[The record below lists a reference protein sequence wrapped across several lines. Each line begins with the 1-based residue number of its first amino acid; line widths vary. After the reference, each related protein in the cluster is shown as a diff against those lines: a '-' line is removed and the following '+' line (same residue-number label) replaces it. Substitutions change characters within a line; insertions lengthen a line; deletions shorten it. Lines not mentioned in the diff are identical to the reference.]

1 MNVFGLVIIIYNYV
15 VLNYDVINYEVQ
27 NELPT

>member
-1 MNVFGLVIIIYNYV
+1 MNVFGLVIVIYNYV